1 MGIGGKWVASL
12 VFGILRSITPNYAQA
27 GDPLGALSSAVD
39 FVPPRFPCLC
49 EGLTI
54 TCEHLGRVLLHRIA
68 GAPMSEL
75 QILQPISEL
84 TTS

>member
-1 MGIGGKWVASL
+1 M
-12 VFGILRSITPNYAQA
+12 
-27 GDPLGALSSAVD
+27 D

-49 EGLTI
+49 EDLTI
-54 TCEHLGRVLLHRIA
+54 TGEHLGRVLLHRIA